1 MSTAYH
7 RSRSPTGLSSNNNIR
22 RTQNV
27 AAKAAAQRLALVM
40 ATQNADL
47 EEDGDDDDHH
57 RIQFAPPSP
66 LPYYS
71 NNGRHSSS
79 LGRKSVETPAGRPSP
94 PLLIPPRELSLRP
107 PVPVQLPVDPS
118 TTWQREKG
126 FLPETGHLK
135 INTPG
140 SQHEAAA
147 LQDELDMLQEEN
159 ETFLDKLRL
168 AEERRQRAEART
180 MELEK
185 QVAALGEGASLET
198 KLLSRKEAA
207 LRQREVALKAA
218 QQFKDGRD
226 EEIESLRSD
235 IENIKDD
242 TAATIELIHKS
253 ESETKAHRSMKQ
265 RMILTQEEM
274 EEVVLKRCWLA
285 RYWGLA
291 VQHGICMDIAVTKY
305 EHWSSLAPLPF
316 EVVMSAGQKAKEELP
331 NKCDSDPEER
341 GMLGQDLSDLT
352 GEGYIESMLSVEMG
366 LRELEYLKIEDAVML
381 ALTQSRRPGSLR
393 QSISDPKPG
402 DLKYME
408 AFELGEEESDDVL
421 FKEAWLTYI
430 WRRAK
435 THGLELDIAEERLKF
450 WIDRSSGQSPTS
462 HDIINVAKG
471 LMELKKLGIE
481 QQLWEISRKR
491 N

>member
-291 VQHGICMDIAVTKY
+291 VQHG
-305 EHWSSLAPLPF
+305 
-316 EVVMSAGQKAKEELP
+316 
-331 NKCDSDPEER
+331 DSDPEER